1 MKHSQSGFTTGEASI
16 AITVIAMILGWI
28 INLYTL
34 VSSSVGEPIS
44 EITVFGIIQII
55 GVFAFPI
62 GSVLGYISLFV

>member
-1 MKHSQSGFTTGEASI
+1 MKHSQSGFTTTETSLVITAI
-16 AITVIAMILGWI
+16 ALILGWV

-34 VSSSVGEPIS
+34 ISSSVGEPIS
-44 EITVFGIIQII
+44 EITVFGIMQII